1 MRLTTNIVTLAG
13 VLSLSASG
21 HSQHQISLRQDFEE
35 AKRSGLNAQVRATIR
50 YTTIDQHESKT
61 SSFDW
66 EYYGGMEHIRT
77 LPGSKTMMGKEAVWD
92 GKRGMYR
99 SPNSVTGPRAGHGT
113 VRIMDHSPAWL
124 SPIRDGYLAIVGTLD
139 PHGVWVADMLQIESV
154 VVETLPDGHVRLN
167 APCDSHGGRRIIE
180 VDPQRGYMIDLNT
193 MYDQGAGMEG
203 GGANTL
209 VARRWSKVLR
219 AEKIGN
225 CWIPT
230 KIEARDATGSDS
242 QARSVTELVDITPH
256 LPKSAFAIPGR
267 TGDTVMDGNQ
277 TYILGKMS
285 DNPPKLMFA
294 PPLGFPA
301 NLHDPS
307 GSSASGS
314 KGRLRFVAILAVG
327 IGGLIAAD
335 LVWRLRSRRQRS
347 NGYWGPP
354 GQGPKR

>member
-13 VLSLSASG
+13 VLSLSASV
-21 HSQHQISLRQDFEE
+21 HSQQQISLRQHFEE
-35 AKRSGLNAQVRATIR
+35 AKRSGMNAQVRATIR

-193 MYDQGAGMEG
+193 MYDQGDHGSRG
-203 GGANTL
+203 SIHRGA
-209 VARRWSKVLR
+209 ARYKNK
-219 AEKIGN
+219 E
-225 CWIPT
+225 C
-230 KIEARDATGSDS
+230 
-242 QARSVTELVDITPH
+242 
-256 LPKSAFAIPGR
+256 
-267 TGDTVMDGNQ
+267 NQ
-277 TYILGKMS
+277 TDAGGIAVFHDYEPRAWQ
-285 DNPPKLMFA
+285 NNQA
-294 PPLGFPA
+294 CAAAATCTPLA
-301 NLHDPS
+301 
-307 GSSASGS
+307 
-314 KGRLRFVAILAVG
+314 GR
-327 IGGLIAAD
+327 
-335 LVWRLRSRRQRS
+335 
-347 NGYWGPP
+347 P
-354 GQGPKR
+354 